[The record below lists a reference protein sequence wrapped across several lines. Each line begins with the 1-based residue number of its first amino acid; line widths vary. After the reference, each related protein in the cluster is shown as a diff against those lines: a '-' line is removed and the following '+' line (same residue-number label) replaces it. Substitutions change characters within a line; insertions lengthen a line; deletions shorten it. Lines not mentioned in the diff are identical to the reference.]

1 MIPAY
6 TAKFSWQEISLHNV
20 TWQQRLEEIRLEAE
34 RKAEEERRAE
44 EVRKAEAAA
53 RTKRNKKIAM
63 IAAPIALVAV
73 IAGVVIFNNAKSNA
87 KSNAAY
93 NEAVALVQSGE
104 YDEAVAAFEALGN
117 YKDSAEQ
124 VQDAKYMR
132 ANALLNDK
140 HYADAATAFAE
151 LGDYTWPPPNSIPPP
166 VEKAQTTN
174 WLSAPH
180 LFLDTLPEYS
190 AGNFGRH

>member
-1 MIPAY
+1 MPQSVQI
-6 TAKFSWQEISLHNV
+6 
-20 TWQQRLEEIRLEAE
+20 
-34 RKAEEERRAE
+34 
-44 EVRKAEAAA
+44 
-53 RTKRNKKIAM
+53 
-63 IAAPIALVAV
+63 VAV

-151 LGDYTWPPPNSIPPP
+151 LGDYSHSLPGRRPP
-166 VEKAQTTN
+166 A
-174 WLSAPH
+174 L
-180 LFLDTLPEYS
+180 
-190 AGNFGRH
+190 